1 MSDSGRESPPA
12 LSAFLRGVERR
23 ASLLGELQCG
33 DAAAADAAL
42 EAAMRAFAKSAGRWP
57 LAAWPDRF
65 WGLLCAAPAL
75 RNPPPSAALPVPL
88 APLAGLAASDRLA
101 LLLRLA
107 VGLEET
113 AAAVALGLDEAAYRA
128 ALGRA
133 CPRDAEGQPD
143 AAGWRALAEAIQQ
156 RLRELPPQRLA
167 RLAQRRE
174 RALRGEPTPAPVV
187 VAPAAVAAGR
197 TQRRRAWPWV
207 AAALGLLAATAVVV
221 LLAWGPWR
229 TSLLPVASL
238 PAPSPD
244 GLARLQD
251 PQIEQEP
258 LPEAE
263 APAAR
268 YDADFAR
275 LTEPDFDLLLD
286 AHGEALAREA
296 DLLAWALANGELDDA
311 TAPTVAMP
319 EPPMVPEAP
328 EARAAYWQGLDDAER
343 ERFERARQAWWQQPL
358 AQREQRR
365 ERYAAWRRL
374 DTRQQWQLARTA
386 AQWATLPAD
395 QQATLRMRFAALDQL
410 QQRGWRLGLVLGADF
425 PRLHALFGF
434 LPPEERDASLA
445 LLAQMDPAQRAAVAV
460 LAQRLPPQAREEF
473 RQRLLAV
480 PPASRG
486 PWLQQQLAR

>member
-33 DAAAADAAL
+33 DAAAAEAAL
-42 EAAMRAFAKSAGRWP
+42 EAAMRAFAKSAGRLP
-57 LAAWPDRF
+57 MAAWPDRF

-75 RNPPPSAALPVPL
+75 RSPASSAAQPAPL
-88 APLAGLAASDRLA
+88 DHLAGLAATDRLA
-101 LLLRLA
+101 LLLRLVA
-107 VGLEET
+107 GLEET
-113 AAAVALGLDEAAYRA
+113 AAAAGLGLDAEAYRD
-128 ALGRA
+128 ALTRA

-143 AAGWRALAEAIQQ
+143 AVAWRALAEAIQQ

-167 RLAQRRE
+167 RLAQQRE
-174 RALRGEPTPAPVV
+174 RALRGEPAPANVAA
-187 VAPAAVAAGR
+187 APAAATAKR
-197 TQRRRAWPWV
+197 NPRRRPRGPW
-207 AAALGLLAATAVVV
+207 AAALAAAAVIALVV
-221 LLAWGPWR
+221 MGPWR
-229 TSLLPVASL
+229 FPGLPMASSPA
-238 PAPSPD
+238 PAPSTD

-251 PQIEQEP
+251 PRIEQES
-258 LPEAE
+258 LAEAE

-268 YDADFAR
+268 YDVDFAR
-275 LTEPDFDLLLD
+275 LTEPDFELLLD

-296 DLLAWALANGELDDA
+296 DLLAWALVNGELDDA
-311 TAPTVAMP
+311 ATTAVPLP
-319 EPPMVPEAP
+319 EPLAVPATR
-328 EARAAYWQGLDDAER
+328 EARAAYWQGLDAAER
-343 ERFERARQAWWQQPL
+343 QRFELARQAWWQQPL

-374 DTRQQWQLARTA
+374 DSRQQWQLARAA
-386 AQWATLPAD
+386 AQWWTLPVD

-410 QQRGWRLGLVLGADF
+410 QQRGWRLGMVLGADF

-434 LPPEERDASLA
+434 LPPAERDASLVV
-445 LLAQMDPAQRAAVAV
+445 LAQLDPEQRDAVAV